1 MKSRYIRFLFVGFT
15 NAVVD
20 LGILNLLL
28 FVFPTQNVFMLLL
41 YNTVAVFFAII
52 NSYIWNTRWTFH
64 VYKQVRNYQ
73 KMLFT
78 GQAIVNIIINNAA
91 LYVLSLFL
99 PISNTLG
106 YFIGNNIAKL
116 IAMVLASSSSY
127 LLLSFI
133 VFRQTKKI
141 PQDYPIIPR
150 DSSQLLI

>member
-1 MKSRYIRFLFVGFT
+1 MKSRYIRFLFVGGS

-28 FVFPTQNVFMLLL
+28 YTFPTQNVYMLLL
-41 YNTVAVFFAII
+41 YNTVAVIFAIA

-64 VYKQVRNYQ
+64 VYKHMKNYQ
-73 KMLFT
+73 KILFT
-78 GQAIVNIIINNAA
+78 AQAIINIIINNAA
-91 LYVLSLFL
+91 LFLISLFL

-116 IAMVLASSSSY
+116 IAMILASSTSY
-127 LLLSFI
+127 LLLSCI
-133 VFRQTKKI
+133 VFRQVKKT
-141 PQDYPIIPR
+141 PREYQIIPR